1 MSFLLQK
8 IAINFSLVVFRLPVL
23 HQQFFSFMIE
33 HANKLQHFIIDSIT
47 SIHKIKFLYQF
58 YIHAHLWSLYIKL
71 LILYIAEIVTLIF
84 KYCVIAANS
93 VISTSWLFKT
103 TFSYGLSLL
112 PKFQIYMI
120 TPSISLSIIYFYIK
134 HII

>member
-1 MSFLLQK
+1 MSFLLQR

-33 HANKLQHFIIDSIT
+33 HVNKLQHFIIDNIT

-84 KYCVIAANS
+84 KYRVIAANS
-93 VISTSWLFKT
+93 VISTSRLFET

-112 PKFQIYMI
+112 PKFQIVLVQFYCTSI
-120 TPSISLSIIYFYIK
+120 ISLL
-134 HII
+134 

>member
-1 MSFLLQK
+1 MSILLQR
-8 IAINFSLVVFRLPVL
+8 IAINFPFVVFRSPVL

-33 HANKLQHFIIDSIT
+33 HVNKLQHFIIDSIT
-47 SIHKIKFLYQF
+47 SIHEIKFLYQF

-84 KYCVIAANS
+84 KYRVIAANS
-93 VISTSWLFKT
+93 VISTSWLFET

-112 PKFQIYMI
+112 PKFQIVLVQFYCTSI
-120 TPSISLSIIYFYIK
+120 ISLL
-134 HII
+134 